1 MSYGPKQ
8 VFTATIASAATASTV
23 IDLGDKSYKNWA
35 INPSNMGDVFT
46 VYGST
51 TSTGT
56 FAAVNERVNTAP
68 VQYQSL
74 TVATSVSGS
83 WGVIDA
89 PPFRYV
95 KFISAAAVTNGSTIT
110 LIAQD

>member
-8 VFTATIASAATASTV
+8 VFTTTIASGLASSAV
-23 IDLGDKSYKNWA
+23 LDLGDKSYKNWA
-35 INPSNMGDVFT
+35 INPSLMGDVIT

-51 TSTGT
+51 SATGN
-56 FAAVNERVNTAP
+56 FLAVNERVNTAP

-74 TVATSVSGS
+74 TVATNVSGM

-95 KFISAAAVTNGSTIT
+95 KFICASTITNGSTINVMV
-110 LIAQD
+110 QD